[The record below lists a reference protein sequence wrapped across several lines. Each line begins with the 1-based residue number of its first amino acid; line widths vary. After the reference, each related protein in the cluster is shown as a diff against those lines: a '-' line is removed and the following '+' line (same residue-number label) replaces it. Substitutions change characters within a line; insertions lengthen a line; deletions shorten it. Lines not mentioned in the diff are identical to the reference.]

1 MQGGALINIP
11 HHTQIHTTPQ
21 HTHTKGHSHCG
32 TLDLIGL
39 SWTQSLRHTASRKWL
54 LRYSDTRGCNSG
66 TWPWISFFR
75 PLNQDTFY
83 PLVFALAAPVKLI
96 FFSVPFLNHPHPV
109 WLRSKRFKQGPIW
122 TNFKSCHQGKVLCRG
137 KKKSPTSS
145 FSKRSLVMA
154 V

>member
-1 MQGGALINIP
+1 MEKTQAISIVALIQSDVAYICIQM
-11 HHTQIHTTPQ
+11 HARRGTYQHTSSHTNTHNPPT

-109 WLRSKRFKQGPIW
+109 WLRSKRFKQGPI
-122 TNFKSCHQGKVLCRG
+122 
-137 KKKSPTSS
+137 
-145 FSKRSLVMA
+145 
-154 V
+154 